1 MKIVT
6 AGAAIVAA
14 AALGI
19 AARGDAPFVASTN
32 RSFAELMA
40 DATHRM
46 HEGMAAPPTGNPDED
61 FVIQMIPHHQG
72 AIDMA
77 EALLV
82 HGKDPE
88 LRQLAKSIIAEQQ
101 NEIQI
106 MRSWQRRHRPP
117 PTKGNDR

>member
-1 MKIVT
+1 
-6 AGAAIVAA
+6 
-14 AALGI
+14 
-19 AARGDAPFVASTN
+19 
-32 RSFAELMA
+32 
-40 DATHRM
+40 
-46 HEGMAAPPTGNPDED
+46 
-61 FVIQMIPHHQG
+61 
-72 AIDMA
+72 MA

-88 LRQLAKSIIAEQQ
+88 LRQLAKGIIAEQQ